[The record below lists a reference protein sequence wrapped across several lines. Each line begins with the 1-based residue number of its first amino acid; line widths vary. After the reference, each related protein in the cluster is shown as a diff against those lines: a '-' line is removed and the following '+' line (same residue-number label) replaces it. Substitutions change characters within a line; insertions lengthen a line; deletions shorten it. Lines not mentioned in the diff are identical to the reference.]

1 MNGYS
6 PQRHH
11 DRAVLSRTHYREDVL
26 PSTSVWDRLQQP
38 SVLVPLILFVL
49 GIFYNS
55 LHKSP
60 LDRHRH
66 PGQVL
71 WDVIVTVTPASLL
84 YSLDNWLHPPM
95 FPVSKSLAPT
105 AQPQTYAAKSDALRR
120 ILGMDKPGGII
131 KTVAS
136 AGLKGIHTFSN
147 GALLKAKT
155 DRPAGLGNYD
165 NSCFQ
170 NSILQGLSALK
181 PLPSYLAAASD
192 NTDAGSA
199 GTLKELLAQLTDRH
213 NNGATLWT
221 PKKLKSL
228 DTWQQQDAQEYF
240 SKLLDEIDKEVTK
253 AAKANHKPFGL
264 ESATAQDET
273 AASQH
278 SDDSGYQSLSGLSR
292 TNSEPKAPRN
302 PLEGLVAQRVAC
314 VQCGFSE
321 GLSMIPFNCLTLNLG
336 VANEYNLYERLD
348 SYAHLE
354 AIEGVHCA
362 KCTLVKVQRLLK
374 ILVAR
379 GGDGGLPDAALA
391 EPRARLAAVDLALEE
406 DDFEDKTL
414 ADKCKIVAQHR
425 VNTTKTKQVVVAR
438 PPQSLAIHMNR
449 SVFDDRTGNMFKNFA
464 AVRFPSTLDLGSWC
478 LGSAG
483 GSAVKVEG
491 QGAGEEEHWMGGPR
505 SSMVSGSQKQS
516 KITGPLYE
524 LRAVVTH
531 QGRHENGHYVCYR
544 KHPYRP
550 TKLADND
557 DLDSDIF
564 EPAMDTPSL
573 LSDEETLVEDLD
585 DSEETA
591 SKWWRLSDES
601 VWEVTE
607 DEVLDQGGVFMLFYD
622 CVDPNS
628 VFTSEAEKEDA
639 HAAHGG
645 ESADDN
651 ENLSA
656 EQTTAPSTVVETVQS
671 HTDKLSRRTTTESHA
686 AKRHL
691 TLMPQLA
698 EGETV
703 DAIIPL
709 RRPNS

>member
-1 MNGYS
+1 MNGYG
-6 PQRHH
+6 PQRHQ
-11 DRAVLSRTHYREDVL
+11 DRAVLSRTYYREDIL
-26 PSTSVWDRLQQP
+26 TSTSVWDRVQQP
-38 SVLVPLILFVL
+38 SVLVPLIIFIL

-60 LDRHRH
+60 LHRHRH

-71 WDVIVTVTPASLL
+71 WDIIVTVTPASLL

-95 FPVSKSLAPT
+95 FPVSKSLAPA

-136 AGLKGIHTFSN
+136 AGLKGINTFSN
-147 GALLKAKT
+147 GSLLKSKT

-181 PLPSYLAAASD
+181 PLPMYLAAASGD
-192 NTDAGSA
+192 VGVSSA
-199 GTLKELLAQLTDRH
+199 GTLRDLLSQLTDRH

-253 AAKANHKPFGL
+253 ATRESHKPRGL
-264 ESATAQDET
+264 ESAATPDET
-273 AASQH
+273 ATSQH
-278 SDDSGYQSLSGLSR
+278 SDDSGYQSLSTLSR
-292 TNSEPKAPRN
+292 TSSELKAPRN

-314 VQCGFSE
+314 VQCGYSE

-336 VANEYNLYERLD
+336 VENEYNLYERLD

-362 KCTLVKVQRLLK
+362 KCTLVKVQKLLK

-379 GGDGGLPDAALA
+379 GEANELSDAALA

-414 ADKCKIVAQHR
+414 AEKCKISAQHR
-425 VNTTKTKQVVVAR
+425 VNSTKTKQVVVAR

-449 SVFDDRTGNMFKNFA
+449 SVFDERTGNMFKNFA

-483 GSAVKVEG
+483 GSAVDMHG
-491 QGAGEEEHWMGGPR
+491 HGAVGEEEHWMSGPR
-505 SSMVSGSQKQS
+505 SSMVSGSQKPS

-531 QGRHENGHYVCYR
+531 QGRHENGHYICYR

-550 TKLADND
+550 TKLVDDD

-564 EPAMDTPSL
+564 EPATDTPAA
-573 LSDEETLVEDLD
+573 LSEEKIAMENLD
-585 DSEETA
+585 DDKMTS

-601 VWEVTE
+601 VWEVPE

-628 VFTSEAEKEDA
+628 VLTSEAEKEDA
-639 HAAHGG
+639 
-645 ESADDN
+645 
-651 ENLSA
+651 
-656 EQTTAPSTVVETVQS
+656 EQTIPHDEPAGSAKEPSAPRPTAKPVCD
-671 HTDKLSRRTTTESHA
+671 HTGILA
-686 AKRHL
+686 AKSRMVFGSQGYSPL
-691 TLMPQLA
+691 IPQLA
-698 EGETV
+698 DGETV
-703 DAIIPL
+703 DAVIPL
-709 RRPNS
+709 HRPNS